1 MKKIHKATYTTAR
14 SAFTLAELLVG
25 ILVVSV
31 ILTLLAPVITKRAK
45 ESISIN
51 GGGAG
56 AGTVKSKLFIYNESD
71 PDCTQAAGSTNVLD
85 CTFTAPQGV
94 NRINAIAVSGGGGGA
109 GATQPTIETG
119 KRLTVANTTVG
130 SSRTQEITITNNMK
144 NILISQLIGSGAGG
158 GGASWRSSGGSG
170 GAPTSQAD
178 CDPFNALFI
187 PAAYNGSGGK
197 NLCVTK
203 YNVGDTYG
211 PEIPNNVKIVSTGT
225 YCYTNCC
232 WQGITSNNCTDTGN
246 SDSIYSGCNRTVC
259 TRSAAKTA
267 CSKWAPSGTR
277 AGSWRLPTKN
287 EINGWN
293 SKLSTLSINRGRQG
307 LQLCDGTSSSGSV
320 RCSSTANCKGAKS
333 STCFSRYIWTSS
345 TDVVETTHQIPTGTY
360 QDCTEMYYG
369 NNGISYCK
377 AWGSKCISNPK
388 NKKWA
393 FACYNEE
400 VREETT
406 YIYYDLYSGRLR
418 AYDNEETDYAASAR
432 CVLQSGLSSNTVS
445 SGGGGGAGAYVKNYQ
460 IPNSVISSNIGGK
473 IVLYSAAGGA
483 GGSSASSSGSSA
495 SNGSNGNTSY
505 IEVYSSDNVL
515 KWGIRASGGYAGEG
529 ASSSSYGEGGAE
541 RTIASCQLY
550 ENGSWRSVNCTGI
563 GAKGLDGT
571 KVENASS
578 TNTATGGTGAGSMY
592 NTTVAQGGG
601 VGGSTSGA
609 NGYSGSVYGAGG
621 GGATIVFDSSN
632 NVTKG
637 IGGNGANGVA
647 EITYDLVYSAA
658 AGGGGGGGAYVELSD
673 ISVSSGNTYTI
684 KVGNGGSGGSI
695 STKGSDGGE
704 SEIVFDSITYT
715 LSGGKGGQIGTSATS
730 TTNVIQGIGGSGGI
744 VSSNVSDTTNI
755 KYKNGSK
762 GEDGGSFTKDDT
774 HSNST
779 NYGGSYGG
787 VGGVSGID
795 TKGSCSGLFI
805 DSSICSNTTVNGIT
819 NTFVAPIINNTAID
833 YGQAGAGGGGGGWS
847 ENTILYPNPGS
858 GSQGQGGYVFIYWRE

>member
-1 MKKIHKATYTTAR
+1 MKKQN
-14 SAFTLAELLVG
+14 AFTLAELLVS
-25 ILVVSV
+25 ILIISV
-31 ILTLLAPVITKRAK
+31 ILTLLAPVITKK
-45 ESISIN
+45 VKSSISVNN
-51 GGGAG
+51 GSSNSSGYN
-56 AGTVKSKLFIYNESD
+56 SKLYIYNKSNPECSEISGVNNSIS
-71 PDCTQAAGSTNVLD
+71 CN
-85 CTFTAPQGV
+85 FTIPSGV

-109 GATQPTIETG
+109 GATQPSIEYSKTLNASTSEQ
-119 KRLTVANTTVG
+119 KKSTTK
-130 SSRTQEITITNNMK
+130 EIVIDKNMK
-144 NILISQLIGSGAGG
+144 NFVISELIGSGAGG
-158 GGASWRSSGGSG
+158 GGASWGSSGGSG
-170 GAPTSQAD
+170 GAPQSQAD

-187 PAAYNGSGGK
+187 PAKYNGTGGK

-203 YNVGDTYG
+203 YNVGDTNG
-211 PEIPNNVKIVSTGT
+211 PTIASSTRTVTAGSGL
-225 YCYTNCC
+225 CFANECC
-232 WQGITSNNCTDTGN
+232 WRGTTSGNDCTHSGSWNNHVTN
-246 SDSIYSGCNRTVC
+246 YSGCTRTVC
-259 TRSAAKTA
+259 TWYAANSSCQA
-267 CSKWAPSGTR
+267 WAPSGTK
-277 AGSWRLPTKN
+277 AGDWRLPTTDEMRGWKYN
-287 EINGWN
+287 IN
-293 SKLSTLSINRGRQG
+293 KVSTYLGSDG
-307 LQLCDGTSSSGSV
+307 LQLCDSKSDSLGSIFCYGAYGCSGNNNMYCV
-320 RCSSTANCKGAKS
+320 PGYIWSSTSNGSNYGCYYLGNDK
-333 STCFSRYIWTSS
+333 F
-345 TDVVETTHQIPTGTY
+345 V
-360 QDCTEMYYG
+360 DCDD
-369 NNGISYCK
+369 SPL
-377 AWGSKCISNPK
+377 S
-388 NKKWA
+388 A
-393 FACYNEE
+393 F
-400 VREETT
+400 
-406 YIYYDLYSGRLR
+406 
-418 AYDNEETDYAASAR
+418 SAR
-432 CVLQSGLSSNTVS
+432 CVLESGLGSNTAL
-445 SGGGGGAGAYVKNYQ
+445 SGGGGGAGAYIKNYQ
-460 IPNSVISSNIGGK
+460 IPNDVISSNIGGK
-473 IVLYSAAGGA
+473 IKLFSAAGGS

-495 SNGSNGNTSY
+495 SNGTSGLASY
-505 IEVYSSDNVL
+505 VEVYAPDGVTL
-515 KWGIRASGGYAGEG
+515 VWGIRASGGNYGYRATSTAAGN
-529 ASSSSYGEGGAE
+529 GGAQ
-541 RTIASCQLY
+541 TSANSCQLY
-550 ENGSWRSVNCTGI
+550 ENGVWRSINCTGVGI
-563 GAKGLDGT
+563 KGTNGN
-571 KVENASS
+571 KVESASS
-578 TNTATGGTGAGSMY
+578 TNTATGGSGGGSMY
-592 NTTVAQGGG
+592 NSSTVIGGG
-601 VGGSTSGA
+601 SGGSISSA
-609 NGYSGSVYGAGG
+609 NGYNGSVYGAGG

>member
-1 MKKIHKATYTTAR
+1 MANIINYENYFSKNTTAYKQK
-14 SAFTLAELLVG
+14 AFTLAELLVS
-25 ILVVSV
+25 ILIISV

-45 ESISIN
+45 ENISIN
-51 GGGAG
+51 GGSSNKIN
-56 AGTVKSKLFIYNESD
+56 TRLFIYNKSD
-71 PDCTQAAGSTNVLD
+71 SNCSEIS
-85 CTFTAPQGV
+85 GV
-94 NRINAIAVSGGGGGA
+94 NNSLSCNFTIPSGVKRINAIAVSGGGGGA
-109 GATQPTIETG
+109 GATQPSIEYG
-119 KRLTVANTTVG
+119 KKLTVANATAKT
-130 SSRTQEITITNNMK
+130 SKTQELTITNGMK
-144 NILISQLIGSGAGG
+144 NIVISELIGSGAGG
-158 GGASWRSSGGSG
+158 GGASWAESSGG
-170 GAPTSQAD
+170 PQSQAD
-178 CDPFNALFI
+178 CDPYNAMFI

-197 NLCVTK
+197 NTCVTK

-211 PEIPNNVKIVSTGT
+211 PTIARSTRTVTAGSGSSTADESCWRGT
-225 YCYTNCC
+225 
-232 WQGITSNNCTDTGN
+232 TSMSNSCTASGRWGGHST
-246 SDSIYSGCNRTVC
+246 SYSGCTRTVC
-259 TRSAAKTA
+259 TWYAANA
-267 CSKWAPSGTR
+267 SCQSWAPNGTS
-277 AGSWRLPTKN
+277 AGDWRLPTQN
-287 EINGWN
+287 EMKGWAN
-293 SKLSTLSINRGRQG
+293 NIERVSAYLGSDG
-307 LQLCDGTSSSGSV
+307 LQLCEVSPFYGSV
-320 RCSSTANCKGAKS
+320 KCPSTNRCSGAGSGHCYPYDVWS
-333 STCFSRYIWTSS
+333 SPSRYYFSLS
-345 TDVVETTHQIPTGTY
+345 GGTFDGPRSGY
-360 QDCTEMYYG
+360 AG
-369 NNGISYCK
+369 N
-377 AWGSKCISNPK
+377 
-388 NKKWA
+388 
-393 FACYNEE
+393 
-400 VREETT
+400 
-406 YIYYDLYSGRLR
+406 
-418 AYDNEETDYAASAR
+418 AYSAR
-432 CVLQSGLSSNTVS
+432 CVLDADSQTLAAL

-460 IPNSVISSNIGGK
+460 IPNDVISSNIGGK
-473 IVLYSAAGGA
+473 IKLFSAAGGS
-483 GGSSASSSGSSA
+483 GGNSASSSGSNA

-541 RTIASCQLY
+541 RSIASCQLY

-571 KVENASS
+571 KAESASS
-578 TNTATGGTGAGSMY
+578 TNTATGGSGGGSMY
-592 NTTVAQGGG
+592 NSSTVIGGG
-601 VGGSTSGA
+601 SGGSISSA
-609 NGYSGSVYGAGG
+609 NGYNGSVYGAGG

-730 TTNVIQGIGGSGGI
+730 STNVIQGIGGSGGI

>member
-1 MKKIHKATYTTAR
+1 MRKQKG
-14 SAFTLAELLVG
+14 FTLAELLVTT
-25 ILVVSV
+25 IIVAFV
-31 ILTLLAPVITKRAK
+31 LTLFAPIITKRALENMK
-45 ESISIN
+45 TTSSTRN
-51 GGGAG
+51 
-56 AGTVKSKLFIYNESD
+56 SKLYIYDELNPLCEKIPSI
-71 PDCTQAAGSTNVLD
+71 PDTLKCK
-85 CTFTAPQGV
+85 FTVPSGV
-94 NRINAIAVSGGGGGA
+94 SKISAIAVSGGGGGA
-109 GATQPTIETG
+109 GATYPTLQNG
-119 KRLTVANTTVG
+119 VKLTVANTTAKT
-130 SSRTQEITITNNMK
+130 SKTQELTITSGMSNVTVNE
-144 NILISQLIGSGAGG
+144 LIGSGAGG
-158 GGASWRSSGGSG
+158 GGASWSNTSSSG
-170 GAPTSQAD
+170 GAPQSQAD

-187 PAAYNGSGGK
+187 PAKYNGTGGK

-203 YNVGDTYG
+203 YNVGDTNG
-211 PEIPNNVKIVSTGT
+211 PDIASSVKTVNAGGATCSA
-225 YCYTNCC
+225 NECC
-232 WQGITSNNCTDTGN
+232 WRGTTSENCTASGSWSGHTT
-246 SDSIYSGCNRTVC
+246 SYSGCTRTVC
-259 TRSAAKTA
+259 TWYAANSSCQA
-267 CSKWAPSGTR
+267 WAPSGTS
-277 AGSWRLPTKN
+277 AGDWRLPTSDEMK
-287 EINGWN
+287 GWVDN
-293 SKLSTLSINRGRQG
+293 IKKVSTYLGGHG
-307 LQLCDGTSSSGSV
+307 LQLCDYSSPSYGSV
-320 RCSSTANCKGAKS
+320 RCNGSYIRCDGADYDS
-333 STCFSRYIWTSS
+333 CFPCQVWSATPNGRY
-345 TDVVETTHQIPTGTY
+345 
-360 QDCTEMYYG
+360 YYYAY
-369 NNGISYCK
+369 SLDS
-377 AWGSKCISNPK
+377 GSFSGPASCYPRL
-388 NKKWA
+388 A
-393 FACYNEE
+393 F
-400 VREETT
+400 
-406 YIYYDLYSGRLR
+406 
-418 AYDNEETDYAASAR
+418 SAR
-432 CVLQSGLSSNTVS
+432 CVLESGLSSNTVS
-445 SGGGGGAGAYVKNYQ
+445 SGGGGGAGAYIKNYQ
-460 IPNSVISSNIGGK
+460 IPNDVISSNIGGK
-473 IVLYSAAGGA
+473 IKLFSAAGGS
-483 GGSSASSSGSSA
+483 GGNSASSQGSSA

-505 IEVYSSDNVL
+505 IEIYDKDNVL
-515 KWGIRASGGYAGEG
+515 KWGIRASGGNYGYRATSTAAGN
-529 ASSSSYGEGGAE
+529 GGAQ
-541 RTIASCQLY
+541 TSANSCQLY
-550 ENGSWRSVNCTGI
+550 ENGVWKSINCTGVGI
-563 GAKGLDGT
+563 KGTNGN
-571 KVENASS
+571 KVESASS
-578 TNTATGGTGAGSMY
+578 TNTATGGSGGGSMY
-592 NTTVAQGGG
+592 NSSTVIGGG
-601 VGGSTSGA
+601 SGGSISSA
-609 NGYSGSVYGAGG
+609 NGYNGSVYGAGG

>member
-94 NRINAIAVSGGGGGA
+94 NRVNAVAVSAGGGGA

-158 GGASWRSSGGSG
+158 GGATWMQ
-170 GAPTSQAD
+170 GASTSTKFMPTSQSY
-178 CDPFNALFI
+178 CDKYNAFYI
-187 PAAYNGSGGK
+187 KPSYNGGNGI
-197 NLCVTK
+197 CVTK
-203 YNVGDTYG
+203 RNVGDSGG
-211 PEIPNNVKIVSTGT
+211 PPIPSSVSKVSTNT
-225 YCYTNCC
+225 KCYNNCC
-232 WQGITSNNCTDTGN
+232 WVGTTSDTGYCN
-246 SDSIYSGCNRTVC
+246 NLDGYNGCTRTVC
-259 TRSAAKTA
+259 TQRAAKNA
-267 CSKWAPSGTR
+267 CEAYSINGADE
-277 AGSWRLPTKN
+277 WRLPTSSEVSAWSDYLD
-287 EINGWN
+287 EISVGLYSN
-293 SKLSTLSINRGRQG
+293 G
-307 LQLCDGTSSSGSV
+307 LQLCDRKRGSWEGQIKSTYCGGNTHNCPGAAYSTCNAAYIWLTEPTCWVALGGNDFDDVYCEEGLDDYAMSV
-320 RCSSTANCKGAKS
+320 RCVLGPADST
-333 STCFSRYIWTSS
+333 
-345 TDVVETTHQIPTGTY
+345 
-360 QDCTEMYYG
+360 
-369 NNGISYCK
+369 IS
-377 AWGSKCISNPK
+377 
-388 NKKWA
+388 
-393 FACYNEE
+393 
-400 VREETT
+400 
-406 YIYYDLYSGRLR
+406 L
-418 AYDNEETDYAASAR
+418 
-432 CVLQSGLSSNTVS
+432 
-445 SGGGGGAGAYVKNYQ
+445 SGGGGGAGAYIKNYQ
-460 IPNSVISSNIGGK
+460 IPNDVISSNIGGK
-473 IVLYSAAGGA
+473 IKLFSAAGGS
-483 GGSSASSSGSSA
+483 GGSSASSSGSS
-495 SNGSNGNTSY
+495 GSNGTSGLASY
-505 IEVYSSDNVL
+505 VEVYAPDGVTL
-515 KWGIRASGGYAGEG
+515 VWGIRASGGNYGYRATSTAAGN
-529 ASSSSYGEGGAE
+529 GGAQ
-541 RTIASCQLY
+541 TSANSCQLY
-550 ENGSWRSVNCTGI
+550 ENGAWKSINCTGVGI
-563 GAKGLDGT
+563 KGTNGN
-571 KVENASS
+571 KVESASS
-578 TNTATGGTGAGSMY
+578 TNTATGGSGGGSMY
-592 NTTVAQGGG
+592 NSSTVIGGG
-601 VGGSTSGA
+601 SGGSISSA
-609 NGYSGSVYGAGG
+609 NGYNGSVYGAGG